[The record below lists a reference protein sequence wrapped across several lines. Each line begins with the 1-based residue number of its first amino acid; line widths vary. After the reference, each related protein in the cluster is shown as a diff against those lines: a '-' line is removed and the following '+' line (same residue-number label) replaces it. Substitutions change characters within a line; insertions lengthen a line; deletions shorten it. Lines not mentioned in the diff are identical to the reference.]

1 MLRIERILCP
11 VDFSEAST
19 KAYDYAYSLALRCR
33 AKLFVEHVIPIFEFG
48 YPFAAEAG
56 IYSDLVKNDNREIE
70 KLVTRRPAQGL
81 AIQTDVRIG
90 SVADSVLDFAQ
101 RQKVDLIVMGTHGR
115 RGVDRLVMGS
125 TTESVL
131 RKARCP
137 VLAVREPAHDFVN
150 PDQAQDPVRL
160 KKVILCT
167 DFSECALAATDY
179 ALSLAQEY
187 NAELTL
193 LHVLDGLP
201 KQKNGI
207 LIRETAQIL
216 RDLVPVDAQNWC
228 SIKTAVRTG
237 KPYREIIQFAAEQQA
252 DLVVLGVRGRNA
264 LDLAVFGSTAQRVLQ
279 LGPCPVLAVH
289 MRPTAEAREFSS
301 SERMYAQSTVR

>member
-1 MLRIERILCP
+1 MLKIERILCP

-19 KAYDYAYSLALRCR
+19 KAYDYAYSLALRYH
-33 AKLFVEHVIPIFEFG
+33 AKLFVEHIIPIFEFG

-56 IYSDLVKNDNREIE
+56 IYGDLVKTDNKEID
-70 KLVTRRPAQGL
+70 KLVARRSAQGL

-90 SVADSVLDFAQ
+90 SVADSVLDLAQ
-101 RQKVDLIVMGTHGR
+101 RQNVDLIVMGTHGR
-115 RGVDRLVMGS
+115 RGWDRLVMGS

-131 RKARCP
+131 RKAACP
-137 VLAVREPAHDFVN
+137 VLAVLEPAHDFVN

-160 KKVILCT
+160 KKIILCT
-167 DFSECALAATDY
+167 DFSACALVATDY

-193 LHVLDGLP
+193 LHVLDDLAE
-201 KQKNGI
+201 QKNGI
-207 LIRETAQIL
+207 LMRETAQIL
-216 RDLVPVDAQNWC
+216 RDLVPMDAQDWC
-228 SIKTAVRTG
+228 CIKTAVRTG

-289 MRPTAEAREFSS
+289 VRPAAEAREFSS
-301 SERMYAQSTVR
+301 SESMYAQSTVR